1 MKKILT
7 ASIILF
13 CAVILFF
20 SLFGE
25 KLYYSTKP
33 VITLCRADGII
44 DGDGNIKIVI
54 PKSCVFEGKY
64 VYGISSYPGFSL
76 TIYSVV
82 RQEAKTEPNPEDEST
97 VIVNSGVRQ
106 GQILVKSASKKL
118 TDGAQVVLK

>member
-1 MKKILT
+1 MKKALT
-7 ASIILF
+7 ASVVVF

-33 VITLCRADGII
+33 AVTLCRAEGVIGD
-44 DGDGNIKIVI
+44 DGNILIVI
-54 PKSCVFEGKY
+54 PKSCVFEEKY
-64 VYGISSYPGFSL
+64 VYGISAYPGFSM

-82 RQEAKTEPNPEDEST
+82 RQEAVTEPNPDDEST
-97 VIVNSGVRQ
+97 VIVKSGVRQ
-106 GQILVKSASKKL
+106 GQILVKSASKRL